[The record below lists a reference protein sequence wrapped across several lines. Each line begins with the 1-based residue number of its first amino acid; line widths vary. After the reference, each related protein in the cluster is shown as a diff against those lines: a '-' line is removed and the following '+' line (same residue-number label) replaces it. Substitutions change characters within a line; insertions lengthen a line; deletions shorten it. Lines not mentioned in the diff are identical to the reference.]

1 MRIKELGIGL
11 SAVQFRFHVLHEETM
26 DSATVGGVG
35 VVKMERVINTANIV
49 EKIAK
54 FKCFISRFGA
64 TLGQLQLVPRF

>member
-1 MRIKELGIGL
+1 
-11 SAVQFRFHVLHEETM
+11 M

-54 FKCFISRFGA
+54 FKCFISRIGA